1 MPKLQVLPSYR
12 LIADLRAAETDLRL
26 SAEARQ
32 RLIDE
37 REKREQ
43 HLIGLAA
50 NAYRRVH
57 GATEIQPLEVT
68 FAPVRARRAVEIYL
82 SDKAFETALPHLRR
96 MLKAFLAAPAVDAHR
111 TIERFTHLVGSS
123 SDIVPPFAQMRAL
136 YCYGDPSFNGL
147 ETEDGETIRLQC
159 EREKRW
165 ATTLSPSVLL
175 EHKFGQPEIPIEAAL
190 GEWLS
195 LARQLLTITGTG
207 RSPIVAEINFV
218 AALAHYWRYELQ
230 AVLANS
236 RSKNHCAD
244 EPWQQRGLFAD
255 FVRASAEMIPLEYR
269 TSSWERAI
277 RGVLKPHP

>member
-1 MPKLQVLPSYR
+1 MFLGVTRFDSHAQAAGSTSYR

-136 YCYGDPSFNGL
+136 YCYGDPSFNGFG
-147 ETEDGETIRLQC
+147 DGRRGNDQASM
-159 EREKRW
+159 REGK
-165 ATTLSPSVLL
+165 AVGYHSLTVCA
-175 EHKFGQPEIPIEAAL
+175 FGA
-190 GEWLS
+190 
-195 LARQLLTITGTG
+195 
-207 RSPIVAEINFV
+207 
-218 AALAHYWRYELQ
+218 
-230 AVLANS
+230 
-236 RSKNHCAD
+236 
-244 EPWQQRGLFAD
+244 
-255 FVRASAEMIPLEYR
+255 
-269 TSSWERAI
+269 
-277 RGVLKPHP
+277 